1 MKSRVLV
8 LVMAAATLMALLSTC
23 GSDGATT
30 VTTANTS
37 AETTAESSATE
48 KRIEKVEQETE
59 EAELEAAEAKKEA
72 AQQAAKVKE
81 AAARRA
87 AAAKAEAAQATQENE
102 ESTSEPPDVVG
113 MKLPEAKA
121 ELQSAGFHTVAVN
134 TDTVFGIVVPSH
146 YTVCEET
153 PLGGNNV
160 KVLAQKYGC

>member
-8 LVMAAATLMALLSTC
+8 LAVAAATMMVFLSAC
-23 GSDGATT
+23 GSGGTTT
-30 VTTANTS
+30 VTAASTS

-48 KRIEKVEQETE
+48 KRIERVEKETE
-59 EAELEAAEAKKEA
+59 EAELEAVEAKREA
-72 AQQAAKVKE
+72 AQQAVKAKRV
-81 AAARRA
+81 AARRA
-87 AAAKAEAAQATQENE
+87 ASEKVEEPQATQEK